1 MAALWGMLAFVMRM
15 RRSPAEGHD
24 VRYDGRGSS
33 RLGISAIGEPA
44 AGRDEQLGSVFHNMR
59 LALKLSREGMARRL
73 GIHASTVD
81 CFESGVVTALPYW
94 NETVRVVS
102 GYCELVRIDPEPILW
117 RISSQLQA
125 AAAQVR
131 APSTRS
137 HSHSQPSRRAERSAP
152 RSAGRGRRRARTL
165 FVLTAPIAILAGA
178 IYVAQALPSEVY
190 RVIRLMPE
198 PIAKPA
204 RQGFDYF
211 MLLTAQR
218 REGLRWLETG
228 DPRSRKADKLQ
239 TGTQ

>member
-1 MAALWGMLAFVMRM
+1 MFAFVMRM
-15 RRSPAEGHD
+15 RRSPAEGQD
-24 VRYDGRGSS
+24 DGRASS

-44 AGRDEQLGSVFHNMR
+44 AGRDEQLGNVFRNMR
-59 LALKLSREGMARRL
+59 LSLKLTREGMARRL

-81 CFESGVVTALPYW
+81 CFESGVVSALPYW
-94 NETVRVVS
+94 NETVRIVG
-102 GYCELVRIDPEPILW
+102 GYCGLVRIDPEPILW

-125 AAAQVR
+125 ASTQVR
-131 APSTRS
+131 ASSPRS
-137 HSHSQPSRRAERSAP
+137 HAPSQPARRAERPAP

-178 IYVAQALPSEVY
+178 IYVAQTLPSEVY
-190 RVIRLMPE
+190 RAIRLMPE

-204 RQGFDYF
+204 REGFDYF

-239 TGTQ
+239 TGTN